1 MSEILNKPYNILFIV
16 SILIIIGL
24 LLIAMIMRK
33 FNKKRNFITFENDGF
48 LDKAYSLSNIWLN
61 AAMFWMTL
69 EYIFVISAFEAS
81 IIVIYLTSL
90 EANYQEILVYSIIS
104 LLLMVVS
111 YEVNPKRHMRCYRK
125 SFVNINKG
133 INSYI
138 NALQERRKK

>member
-1 MSEILNKPYNILFIV
+1 MNEILNKPYNILFIA

-24 LLIAMIMRK
+24 LVIAMIMRK
-33 FNKKRNFITFENDGF
+33 FNKKRRFITCENDGF
-48 LDKAYSLSNIWLN
+48 LDKAYSLSDLWLN
-61 AAMFWMTL
+61 AAMAWMTL

-81 IIVIYLTSL
+81 IIVIYLTSIV
-90 EANYQEILVYSIIS
+90 ANHQEILVYSILS

-133 INSYI
+133 INSYV
-138 NALQERRKK
+138 NVLQERRYK